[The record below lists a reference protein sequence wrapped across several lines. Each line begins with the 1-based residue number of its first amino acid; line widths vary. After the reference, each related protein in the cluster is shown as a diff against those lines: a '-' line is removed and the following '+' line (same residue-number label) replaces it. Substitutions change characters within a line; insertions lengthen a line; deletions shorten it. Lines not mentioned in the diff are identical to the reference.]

1 MIEKETAAA
10 LTAHLREL
18 RKRLI
23 VCVIAT
29 AIGFGVCYNYS
40 VELYG
45 LLTKPLIPALPPG
58 DAHMVFTGVV
68 EPFFIYMK
76 VGLFGGLILA
86 SPVILYEI
94 WGFVA
99 PGLYKGEKA
108 WFLGIVISSIFLF
121 AAGALFA
128 YFVVFPFGFKY
139 LLSYSSDT
147 LKPLLSMDLYF
158 SFATKFL
165 IAFGVVFQLPLAIL
179 VLARLGLVTAGKLLS
194 WWRYALVGILIVAA
208 ILTPTPDV
216 FNQMLM
222 AGPLLFLYGVGIIV
236 AKLFGKKKEAP
247 DDVEEDEDGIEDE
260 E

>member
-1 MIEKETAAA
+1 M
-10 LTAHLREL
+10 
-18 RKRLI
+18 
-23 VCVIAT
+23 
-29 AIGFGVCYNYS
+29 
-40 VELYG
+40 
-45 LLTKPLIPALPPG
+45 
-58 DAHMVFTGVV
+58 
-68 EPFFIYMK
+68 
-76 VGLFGGLILA
+76 
-86 SPVILYEI
+86 
-94 WGFVA
+94 
-99 PGLYKGEKA
+99 
-108 WFLGIVISSIFLF
+108 ISSIALF

-194 WWRYALVGILIVAA
+194 WWRYALVGILVVAA

-216 FNQMLM
+216 FNQLLM
-222 AGPLLFLYGVGIIV
+222 AGPLFFLYGVGIIV
-236 AKLFGKKKEAP
+236 AKLFGKKRAVP
-247 DDVEEDEDGIEDE
+247 DDAEEDEDGIEDE